1 MFRSKSIL
9 FLALTIILIMGVF
22 SFGYAADEG
31 TILLGVGI
39 RDLANPYHAA
49 LGEGGKLYA
58 QSIGQEKNCVILACE
73 GSSEKQLNDIKAL
86 IARSKGEVVF
96 LIDPNEAQDAL
107 AIAIECEK
115 QKVYFVTQWNKPA
128 DVKVSDYK
136 YWVTHI
142 GIDSVTTGYEISKTL
157 FDAIGGKGK
166 VFAIQGMLGNNAA
179 VGRWQGFQKALKE
192 YPGINLVSWEVGD
205 WEKAKAFN
213 LTANALIANPDL
225 AAVWCA
231 NDSMAMGALEALRAK
246 GLAGKVPVC
255 GADAIPEML
264 DAIKKGEAVAT
275 ASTDPLWQAGEG
287 LAIALAAKMGKIDVA
302 TLPENKREWEA
313 PSVQINSKNIDWFIK
328 TYITTHLTYDYDN
341 YWGKWTAK

>member
-22 SFGYAADEG
+22 SFGYAED

-58 QSIGQEKNCVILACE
+58 QSIGQEKNYVMLASE

-96 LIDPNEAQDAL
+96 LIDPNEAQDSL

-166 VFAIQGMLGNNAA
+166 VFAVQGMLGNNAA
-179 VGRWQGFQKALKE
+179 VGRWEGFQKALKE

-264 DAIKKGEAVAT
+264 EAIKKGEAVAT

-313 PSVQINSKNIDWFIK
+313 PSVQINSKNIDWFMEN
-328 TYITTHLTYDYDN
+328 YITAHPVYDYDN

>member
-1 MFRSKSIL
+1 MFKSKNIL
-9 FLALTIILIMGVF
+9 ILALTMVLIMGTF
-22 SFGYAADEG
+22 SFVYAQG

-49 LGEGGKLYA
+49 LGAGGMLYA
-58 QSIGQEKNCVILACE
+58 KSIGQEQNCVILACE

-86 IARSKGEVVF
+86 IARAKGEVVF
-96 LIDPNEAQDAL
+96 LIDPNEGQDAL

-142 GIDSVTTGYEISKTL
+142 GIDSVTTGYETAKTL
-157 FDAIGGKGK
+157 FNVIGGKGK
-166 VFAIQGMLGNNAA
+166 VFAVQGMLGNNAA
-179 VGRWQGFQKALKE
+179 IGRWEGFQKALKE
-192 YPGINLVSWEVGD
+192 YPGIDLVGWEVAD
-205 WEKAKAFN
+205 WQKALSFN
-213 LTANALIANPDL
+213 ATANALIANPDL

-231 NDSMAMGALEALRAK
+231 NDSMAMGSLEALRAK
-246 GLAGKVPVC
+246 GLAGKVPVA

-264 DAIKKGEAVAT
+264 EAIKNGEAVAT

-302 TLPENKREWEA
+302 KLPENKREWEA
-313 PSVQINSKNIDWFIK
+313 PSVMVNSDNIDWFIEN
-328 TYITTHLTYDYDN
+328 YITTNPIYDYDN
-341 YWGKWTAK
+341 YWERWSE

>member
-1 MFRSKSIL
+1 MFKSKNIL
-9 FLALTIILIMGVF
+9 ILALTMVLIMGTF
-22 SFGYAADEG
+22 SFGYAQG

-49 LGEGGKLYA
+49 LGQGGMLYA
-58 QSIGQEKNCVILACE
+58 KSIGQEQNCVILACE

-86 IARSKGEVVF
+86 IARAKGEVVF
-96 LIDPNEAQDAL
+96 LIDPNEGQDAL

-115 QKVYFVTQWNKPA
+115 NKVYFVTQWNKPA

-142 GIDSVTTGYEISKTL
+142 GIDSVTTGYETAKTL
-157 FDAIGGKGK
+157 FNAIGGKGK
-166 VFAIQGMLGNNAA
+166 VFGVQGMLGNNAA
-179 VGRWQGFQKALKE
+179 IGRWEGFQKALKE
-192 YPGINLVSWEVGD
+192 YPGIILVGWEVAD
-205 WEKAKAFN
+205 WQKALSFN
-213 LTANALIANPDL
+213 ATANALIANPDL

-231 NDSMAMGALEALRAK
+231 NDSMAMGSLEALRAK
-246 GLAGKVPVC
+246 GLAGKVPVA

-264 DAIKKGEAVAT
+264 EAIKNGEAVAT

-313 PSVQINSKNIDWFIK
+313 PSVQINSDNIDWFIAN
-328 TYITTHLTYDYDN
+328 YITAHPTYNYDN
-341 YWGKWTAK
+341 YWEKWTAK

>member
-1 MFRSKSIL
+1 MFKYKIIL
-9 FLALTIILIMGVF
+9 FFALTIVLIMGIF
-22 SFGYAADEG
+22 NFGYAADP
-31 TILLGVGI
+31 ILLGVSI
-39 RDLANPYHAA
+39 RSLANPYHAA

-58 QSIGQEKNCVILACE
+58 QFLGQEENCVILASE

-96 LIDPNEAQDAL
+96 LVDPNESQDSL

-115 QKVYFVTQWNKPA
+115 QKVYFVTQWNKPD

-142 GIDSVTTGYEISKTL
+142 GIESVATGYETAKTL
-157 FDAIGGKGK
+157 FDAIGGEGK
-166 VFAIQGMLGNNAA
+166 VFAVLGMLGNNAQI
-179 VGRWQGFQKALKE
+179 GRWKGFQKAHEE
-192 YPGINLVSWEVGD
+192 YPGIELVGFEVGD
-205 WEKAKAFN
+205 WQKAKSFN

-225 AAVWCA
+225 DAVWCA
-231 NDSMAMGALEALRAK
+231 NDSMAMGSLEALRAK
-246 GLAGKVPVC
+246 GLAGKVPVA

-264 DAIKKGEAVAT
+264 EAIKNGEAVAT

-313 PSVQINSKNIDWFIK
+313 PSVMVNSDNIDWFMEN
-328 TYITTHLTYDYDN
+328 YIDSHPTYDYDD
-341 YWGKWTAK
+341 YWGRWTE